1 MPAVKRIVEGV
12 SGVPANAQR
21 LLCRGRVLAD
31 EASMES
37 ARVEDG
43 DTLLLVTRA
52 PETEANPNLARDPH
66 APENAE
72 ARGNGRGEGTIGD
85 LSQMITSLL
94 TANPAMLGAVG
105 PAGGGGDRGV

>member
-72 ARGNGRGEGTIGD
+72 ARGNGRGC
-85 LSQMITSLL
+85 LLYTS
-94 TANPAMLGAVG
+94 PS
-105 PAGGGGDRGV
+105 PRDRTRSRMPSSA